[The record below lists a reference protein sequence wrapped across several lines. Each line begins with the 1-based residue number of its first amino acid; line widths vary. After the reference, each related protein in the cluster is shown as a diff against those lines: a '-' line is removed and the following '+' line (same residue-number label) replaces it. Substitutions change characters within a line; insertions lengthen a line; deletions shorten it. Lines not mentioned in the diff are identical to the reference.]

1 MPSPPERSAARIV
14 AHGFLAVLLIL
25 AAIPAYLGLSPS
37 WRPVAARAACA
48 LLVVA
53 GCMRVVRA
61 VRGSIG
67 PPAPSPLDAPPAPSP
82 PPELDD
88 RFLRLRDD
96 LVYGER
102 SRRYFDAILWPRLL
116 ELAGTPLPRPAARR
130 RLRRV
135 GPSLRALERLVT
147 LAEKRP

>member
-1 MPSPPERSAARIV
+1 VPPPPERSAGRII
-14 AHGFLAVLLIL
+14 AHGFFAVLLIL
-25 AAIPAYLGLSPS
+25 VAIPAYLGLSPS
-37 WRPVAARAACA
+37 WRPAAVQAACA

-53 GCMRVVRA
+53 GCVRVVRV
-61 VRGSIG
+61 VRRSIG
-67 PPAPSPLDAPPAPSP
+67 TAPPSPLDAPPAASP
-82 PPELDD
+82 PPELDE

-96 LVYGER
+96 LVYGAR

-116 ELAGTPLPRPAARR
+116 ELAGTPLPRPAERR

-135 GPSLRALERLVT
+135 GPSLRALERLVA

>member
-1 MPSPPERSAARIV
+1 MPSPPERSAGRIV

-25 AAIPAYLGLSPS
+25 VAIPTYLGLSPS
-37 WRPVAARAACA
+37 WRPVAVRAACA

-53 GCMRVVRA
+53 GCVRVVRA

-67 PPAPSPLDAPPAPSP
+67 PPAPSPLDTPPAASP
-82 PPELDD
+82 PPEVDD

-96 LVYGER
+96 LVYGAR

-116 ELAGTPLPRPAARR
+116 ELAGTPLPRPAERG
-130 RLRRV
+130 RLRRA
-135 GPSLRALERLVT
+135 GPSLRTLERLVA